1 MSKVITITLSD
12 EKYKEHR
19 VEVSEILDY
28 AVYLE
33 ADVTIRD
40 DTKYTVND
48 LGPRADS
55 ALRNAFQGTRFT
67 EPV

>member
-1 MSKVITITLSD
+1 MSKVITITISD

-40 DTKYTVND
+40 APKFASGGFVSGRSYGAR
-48 LGPRADS
+48 L
-55 ALRNAFQGTRFT
+55 T